1 MILRA
6 QHWLLFSGGCA
17 VLEHVGIADSAYLF
31 QRDTSSAQPDW
42 GPVLT
47 NCTLS
52 RWLDGI
58 DCPDG
63 DTGQQVI
70 RSFGTESYFI
80 ARLSTHL
87 QQTWRSVLSHGR
99 LFLAKHVTLEGLCWG
114 GIGLILAAYHFSPAN
129 IAHPTAGITIIVL

>member
-1 MILRA
+1 M
-6 QHWLLFSGGCA
+6 
-17 VLEHVGIADSAYLF
+17 ADSAYLF

-63 DTGQQVI
+63 DTGQLVIRSCDDRHDAAHSAGQHYTLDKERHSSEILHSAEAEIVDEIGQAHTLSEVI

-87 QQTWRSVLSHGR
+87 QQTWRS
-99 LFLAKHVTLEGLCWG
+99 
-114 GIGLILAAYHFSPAN
+114 
-129 IAHPTAGITIIVL
+129 

>member
-63 DTGQQVI
+63 DTGLLVNIYTLDKERHSSEILHSAEAEIVDEIGQAHTLSEVI

-80 ARLSTHL
+80 A
-87 QQTWRSVLSHGR
+87 
-99 LFLAKHVTLEGLCWG
+99 
-114 GIGLILAAYHFSPAN
+114 
-129 IAHPTAGITIIVL
+129 